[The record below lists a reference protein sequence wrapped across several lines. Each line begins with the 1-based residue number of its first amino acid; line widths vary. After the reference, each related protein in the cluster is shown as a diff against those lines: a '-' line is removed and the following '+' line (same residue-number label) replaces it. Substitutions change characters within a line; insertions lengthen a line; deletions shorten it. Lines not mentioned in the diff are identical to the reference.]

1 MTFLAILRI
10 LLPPFDQL
18 GIAGILFQQF
28 VMLANRYLVIMDI
41 DDLVQL
47 TEAVNPVGHQQDDM
61 ALKAF
66 QVSQNLLFSC
76 RVNGRKWVI

>member
-1 MTFLAILRI
+1 
-10 LLPPFDQL
+10 
-18 GIAGILFQQF
+18 
-28 VMLANRYLVIMDI
+28 MLANRYLVVMDI

-66 QVSQNLLFSC
+66 QVCQNLLFSC

>member
-18 GIAGILFQQF
+18 GIAGILFQQVF
-28 VMLANRYLVIMDI
+28 MLANRYLVVMDI

-47 TEAVNPVGHQQDDM
+47 
-61 ALKAF
+61 LK
-66 QVSQNLLFSC
+66 QST
-76 RVNGRKWVI
+76 RWVISKMTWP